1 VFFEDGLK
9 IESYGGTDNDAVDWK
24 AANRLSALGDSENV
38 VMFANMTGEAAYDE
52 KMRACFEALMETA
65 YALAMKVSEFP
76 LEGDDMMRFKQM
88 AGLFDDK
95 FRPDAVALW
104 DALSGDFSA
113 GLGKESALIID
124 LNGSVTAIPGLPQE
138 VVDEAKF
145 PRISLVAPVKDRAK
159 LATAWQG
166 MNRSATGILAKVSE
180 MNGREIPMQK
190 PISSE
195 KNGYTTWF
203 FPLPFFND
211 DFVPSV
217 TVGDEWFAAST
228 SKNQALDLLAKA
240 GKGEPRGGLWF
251 ALNFQALRVF
261 ANETLDL
268 IAKHPG
274 AIPLDGSD
282 QKTIRELAAAL
293 EDLEKLTAHC
303 RREDGVLRTSIHLK
317 TR

>member
-1 VFFEDGLK
+1 
-9 IESYGGTDNDAVDWK
+9 
-24 AANRLSALGDSENV
+24 
-38 VMFANMTGEAAYDE
+38 
-52 KMRACFEALMETA
+52 
-65 YALAMKVSEFP
+65 MKVSEFP
-76 LEGDDMMRFKQM
+76 LEGDDMMKFKQM

-104 DALSGDFSA
+104 DALRGDFSA

-124 LNGSVTAIPGLPQE
+124 LNGSVPAIPGLPQA

-145 PRISLVAPVKDRAK
+145 PRVSLLAPVADRAK
-159 LATAWQG
+159 LAAAWQG

-203 FPLPFFND
+203 FPMPFFND

-217 TVGDEWFAAST
+217 TVGDQWFAAST

-240 GKGEPRGGLWF
+240 GKGEARSGLWF
-251 ALNFQALRVF
+251 ALNFHALRVF
-261 ANETLDL
+261 ANDTLDL

-282 QKTIRELAAAL
+282 QETIRELAAAL